1 MDAGVLKEVIIMFYN
16 KKLKEGKISFEV
28 LYTTAD
34 KLDQLKPF
42 ARLLGPKGLFPNVKV
57 GTLV

>member
-1 MDAGVLKEVIIMFYN
+1 MIYN

-28 LYTTAD
+28 LYTTPD

-42 ARLLGPKGLFPNVKV
+42 ARLLGSNGLFLNVKV

>member
-1 MDAGVLKEVIIMFYN
+1 MFYN

-57 GTLV
+57 GTLVQKN